1 MPLVRGPNEEAVRA
15 ACGSGLLRED
25 TTTGTCCVVINGNT
39 HRSALMDV
47 RITTDP
53 EARMSVMNID
63 GTSIHVPEDEAEH
76 LIAAGAVD
84 DRSNLV
90 ADD

>member
-1 MPLVRGPNEEAVRA
+1 MTVQI
-15 ACGSGLLRED
+15 D
-25 TTTGTCCVVINGNT
+25 TTTGTCSVVIDGTT
-39 HRSALMDV
+39 HRYALMDV

-53 EARMSVMNID
+53 QARMSVLNVD
-63 GTSIHVPEDEAEH
+63 GASIHVPEDEAEH

>member
-1 MPLVRGPNEEAVRA
+1 
-15 ACGSGLLRED
+15 
-25 TTTGTCCVVINGNT
+25 
-39 HRSALMDV
+39 MDV

-76 LIAAGAVD
+76 LIAAGAIAPIWW
-84 DRSNLV
+84 RTTRLRPEKQNPG
-90 ADD
+90 

>member
-1 MPLVRGPNEEAVRA
+1 MTVDI
-15 ACGSGLLRED
+15 D

-76 LIAAGAVD
+76 LIAAGALD

>member
-1 MPLVRGPNEEAVRA
+1 MTVDIN
-15 ACGSGLLRED
+15 
-25 TTTGTCCVVINGNT
+25 TTTGTCAVVINGNT

-47 RITTDP
+47 RITTDAQ
-53 EARMSVMNID
+53 ARMSVMNID

-90 ADD
+90 ADE

>member
-1 MPLVRGPNEEAVRA
+1 MTVQI
-15 ACGSGLLRED
+15 D
-25 TTTGTCCVVINGNT
+25 TTTATCSVVIDGTT
-39 HRSALMDV
+39 HHSALMDV

-53 EARMSVMNID
+53 QARMSVLNID
-63 GTSIHVPEDEAEH
+63 GRSIHVAEDEAEH

-90 ADD
+90 VDD

>member
-1 MPLVRGPNEEAVRA
+1 
-15 ACGSGLLRED
+15 
-25 TTTGTCCVVINGNT
+25 
-39 HRSALMDV
+39 
-47 RITTDP
+47 
-53 EARMSVMNID
+53 MNID